1 MLARAGTAALA
12 ALATLTAPAFAQEH
26 DADELAR
33 QLSNP
38 VADLISVPIQGNFDF
53 GAGPDNDGEAI
64 TINVQPVMPISL
76 SENWNVISRT
86 ILPIAYRDYLPPGD
100 ETFGIGD
107 ITQSLFFS
115 PKHSDPIWG
124 VGPVF
129 LIPTASDDVLGAGQF
144 GVGPTAVVLKQM
156 GPWSVGA
163 LVNHIWS
170 VAGDDDREDVNA
182 TFLQPFVTRALGQ
195 GRTITLNTETTYD
208 WISEEWTAPINLS
221 YSQVFAVGGQHM
233 SFLVGGRYY
242 VDGPEGAPQWG
253 LRAALT
259 LLFPKG

>member
-1 MLARAGTAALA
+1 MAA
-12 ALATLTAPAFAQEH
+12 AQER

-38 VADLISVPIQGNFDF
+38 VADLISVPMQGNIDF
-53 GAGPDNDGEAI
+53 GAGSDSEGTGV
-64 TINVQPVMPISL
+64 TINVQPVIPISI
-76 SENWNVISRT
+76 SSDWNMISRT
-86 ILPIAYRDYLPPGD
+86 ILPIAYRDYLPTPGD
-100 ETFGIGD
+100 DTFGIGD

-115 PKHSDPIWG
+115 PKRPVGGLILG
-124 VGPVF
+124 AGPVF

-144 GVGPTAVVLKQM
+144 GIGPTAVVLKQA

-170 VAGDDDREDVNA
+170 VAGDDDRDDVSS

-195 GRTITLNTETTYD
+195 GRSVTLNAESSYD
-208 WISEEWTAPINLS
+208 WEHEQWLVPVNLS
-221 YSQVFAVGGQHM
+221 YSQVFRVGGQSM
-233 SFLVGGRYY
+233 SFVVGGRYY
-242 VDGPEGAPQWG
+242 FDGPEGAPQWG
-253 LRAALT
+253 LRAGLT